1 MTVPREYMEHD
12 PTRGL
17 SAATVHC
24 FTQEHLAFAVAASTE
39 TSAAINATEMME
51 AAAAGAA
58 GGGGGG
64 GGDVSMVSK
73 VPLSHRWRQGT
84 YV

>member
-1 MTVPREYMEHD
+1 MPREYMEHD

-39 TSAAINATEMME
+39 TSAAINATEME
-51 AAAAGAA
+51 AAGEVV
-58 GGGGGG
+58 GGGG

>member
-1 MTVPREYMEHD
+1 MEHD

-39 TSAAINATEMME
+39 TSAAINATEVME
-51 AAAAGAA
+51 AAAAGAGA
-58 GGGGGG
+58 GGGG